1 MKRGSFLLLFACLA
15 CAQVRVADAQSFV
28 AVTPDQIAWKEIRKS
43 PPLFRAYVQG
53 DQDKP
58 GAFTFRV
65 RAAAGHKLMPH
76 THPDDRVIT
85 VLEGTYWSA
94 VGELWDESKLVA
106 FPRGSFYVVPA
117 GIPHY
122 SAVLEGETV
131 FQESGIGP
139 SRNDMVPQPA
149 VPR

>member
-1 MKRGSFLLLFACLA
+1 MRSATASLLATLTFAVSASAEGFL
-15 CAQVRVADAQSFV
+15 
-28 AVTPDQIAWKEIRKS
+28 AVTPGDIAWTEVRKS
-43 PPLFRAYVQG
+43 PPLFRAYIQG

-94 VGELWDESKLVA
+94 VGEVWDASRLVA

-117 GIPHY
+117 GVPHY
-122 SAVLEGETV
+122 SAVLEGETE
-131 FQESGIGP
+131 FQESGVGP
-139 SRNDMVPQPA
+139 SRNDMVPQP
-149 VPR
+149 PSR

>member
-1 MKRGSFLLLFACLA
+1 MFRSFALA
-15 CAQVRVADAQSFV
+15 VCALAAASAAAGEFLV
-28 AVTPDQIAWKEIRKS
+28 VTPERIDWKLMRKE
-43 PPLFRAYVQG
+43 PPLHRAFIQG
-53 DQDKP
+53 SQEAA

-65 RAAAGHKLMPH
+65 RATAGHKLLPH

-94 VGELWDESKLVA
+94 VGAEWDESKLMA
-106 FPRGSFYVVPA
+106 FPAGSFYVVPA
-117 GIPHY
+117 GMPHF

-139 SRNDMVPQPA
+139 SRNDMIPQVA
-149 VPR
+149 R